1 MGRLQPPQKEERINL
16 QRRVVITGLGAVTP
30 LGLNVEEFWA
40 NVIAGKSG
48 VGLITRFDTT
58 DFNVKIAAEVKG
70 FDPENYLDKKEA
82 RRTDRFVQFA
92 LAAAKMAVDDASLTI
107 DESNC
112 EDVGVYI
119 GSGVGGISTV
129 EEQARTLFEKGPS
142 RVSPFMV
149 PMMISDMAAGQVS
162 IMLGAKGPNEATVTA
177 CASSAHAIGNAFN
190 AIRYGRAEVMITG
203 GSEAAITP
211 LSIAGFQSARALSTR
226 NDEPEKAS
234 RPFDLNRDGFV
245 MGEGAGILILEE
257 LEHAKRRGAKIYAEL
272 VGFGSTGDAYHIT
285 SPAPEGEGAKRAII
299 RALKDAGLQ
308 PDEVQ
313 YVNAHGTSTYYNDL
327 YETKAIKAVFG
338 GRIAVSSTKSMT
350 GHLLG
355 AAGAIEAII
364 TALTLEHQIIP
375 PTINYETPDPECDLD
390 YVPNRA
396 RESKIDAAITN
407 SFGFGGHNA
416 VLVLRRYAD

>member
-211 LSIAGFQSARALSTR
+211 LSIAGFQSARTLSTR

-338 GRIAVSSTKSMT
+338 DRIAVSSTKSMT